1 MNNFNDTVYG
11 QIYMVNRICEKAIAV
26 SKLARAH
33 FSSLSYGVVPSK
45 IKGPGFEYV
54 DLREY
59 SPGDDIRFIDWRA
72 SARMVKAEGDYRIM
86 VKEFLLERMVNV
98 VMILDYTSSMD
109 YGDKIETAIYAL
121 TGLLSIAH
129 SVGDIV
135 DLLIIKGE
143 KPVIKYGLEPLDAI
157 NLALNTIC
165 RSEPRG
171 KLDLTKIS
179 GYIEKLRNREAFFI
193 ITDYA
198 HYPIEFEAL
207 ATRIS
212 ALKTVLGTVLIA
224 TPIEV
229 KKPGFNGFYEFID
242 IEYPVK
248 KYNIE
253 LSKYYEKVKK
263 HINKIKAVLLK
274 MNIDYVE
281 IIGLEQARVRKLK
294 LIKLYSLTRLRKR
307 VF

>member
-1 MNNFNDTVYG
+1 
-11 QIYMVNRICEKAIAV
+11 MVKRICEKAIAA
-26 SKLARAH
+26 SKLAKAH
-33 FSSLSYGVVPSK
+33 FSSLMYGVVPSR
-45 IKGPGFEYV
+45 IKGPGFEYI

-72 SARMVKAEGDYRIM
+72 SARMLKPEGDYRIM

-98 VMILDYTSSMD
+98 VMILDYTQSMD

-135 DLLIIKGE
+135 DLIILRGD
-143 KPVIKYGLEPLDAI
+143 KPVIKYGLDPIDAI

-165 RSEPRG
+165 RSDPCGR
-171 KLDLTKIS
+171 LDLTKIT
-179 GYIEKLRNREAFFI
+179 GYVEKLRNRESFFL

-212 ALKTVLGTVLIA
+212 TMRSALGIVLVA

-229 KKPGFNGFYEFID
+229 KPPKVRGYYEFID
-242 IEYPVK
+242 VEHPGRKYNVEIIEYYK
-248 KYNIE
+248 
-253 LSKYYEKVKK
+253 KVKM
-263 HINKIKAVLLK
+263 HINRIKAVLLK
-274 MNIDYVE
+274 MNIDYVDM
-281 IIGLEQARVRKLK
+281 IGLEHAKVRKLR
-294 LIKLYSLTRLRKR
+294 LIKLYSITRLRR
-307 VF
+307 RMI